1 MSTPFSSSAC
11 TVLCICVSFQSSFEL
26 CITYVF
32 VESVFSVH
40 DCIAIHYY
48 HACEMESCV
57 YVVDFINS
65 SFSPTVPSSLTE
77 GIGDDVLDAN
87 LQLPS
92 ERLGDLPHPHS
103 VQEEEEEKEEEI
115 ETIIYEELSDE
126 ENGEK
131 VSWISVVLSLQYR
144 DQSLNH
150 PIVHST
156 THKHL
161 CCEAISP

>member
-1 MSTPFSSSAC
+1 M
-11 TVLCICVSFQSSFEL
+11 
-26 CITYVF
+26 
-32 VESVFSVH
+32 
-40 DCIAIHYY
+40 
-48 HACEMESCV
+48 

-92 ERLGDLPHPHS
+92 ERLGDPPHPHS
-103 VQEEEEEKEEEI
+103 VQEKEGQEEEEEKEEEI

-131 VSWISVVLSLQYR
+131 VSWISVVFSLQYR